1 MKTDLRPRNVEQSA
15 AVTKTL
21 QAARPAPPSDAP
33 ETAPIHQTITPE
45 QSAAAA
51 QVPRVPR
58 RAITPAEFGTAM
70 VHFYRGEIQ
79 RANTW
84 RNRLDTTTN
93 WAVLTTGATLSFAFS
108 SPTNPHFVILINTVL
123 VCFFLFME
131 ARRYRYYEIWSSRVR
146 ILETGYFTQVLSPDA
161 LADDAWMRL
170 VVEDLK
176 APRFNIS
183 EWEALGRRLRR
194 NYLWIFVLL
203 AACWNLKVYIHPVPA
218 YDLNAFIDRATIG
231 VVPGAVVFIIGFLF
245 NGGLFIFA
253 AATMHLRKATGEV
266 LTERDFHPF
275 QAVSNWATSATS
287 KRRTATVRRAARAR
301 ERARGTRTAGSNTG
315 EWRRSD
321 IHRSQP
327 PDDIHRTQ
335 FPNRDTVIK

>member
-45 QSAAAA
+45 QSSAVAQAARA
-51 QVPRVPR
+51 PR

-146 ILETGYFTQVLSPDA
+146 ILETGYFTQVLSPDSS
-161 LADDAWMRL
+161 ADDAWMRL

-218 YDLNAFIDRATIG
+218 YDFNAFIDRATIG
-231 VVPGAVVFIIGFLF
+231 VIPGEVVFMVGVIF
-245 NGGLFIFA
+245 NAGLLTFA
-253 AATMHLRKATGEV
+253 AATTRLREATGEV
-266 LTERDFHPF
+266 LTEGHFHPF
-275 QAVSNWATSATS
+275 QRVSDWTRGRAE
-287 KRRTATVRRAARAR
+287 KRRAATGRRAKRAR
-301 ERARGTRTAGSNTG
+301 ERARAPRASGLSG

-321 IHRSQP
+321 IHRSQAP
-327 PDDIHRTQ
+327 EDIHRTQ
-335 FPNRDTVIK
+335 FPNKEPVIK